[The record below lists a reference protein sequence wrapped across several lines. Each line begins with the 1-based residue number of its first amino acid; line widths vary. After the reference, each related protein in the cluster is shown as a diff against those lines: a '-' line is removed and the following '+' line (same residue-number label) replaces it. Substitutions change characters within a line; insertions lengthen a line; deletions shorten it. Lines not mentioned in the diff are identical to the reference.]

1 MQVEREHKEL
11 ETSVCSLSPRP
22 SSTSPTSMDDLIELE
37 DYCVFCSKYLAGT
50 HEFNKKMHFNTC
62 KLRKLF
68 DSVYTK
74 HTDTSDM
81 DQFFMGDS
89 CSFCLKSLKDFKSE
103 FNKRIHVKCCKI
115 KKETFERRDSIL
127 QLQHSQSAA
136 ASPAS
141 LLHSLTEAC
150 IFCAK
155 PLGNLNSFNRKMHIE
170 HCKIRKSLEGN
181 IRSAGSL
188 NKDQA
193 SGKQGASSGN
203 TSDIGD
209 HCVYCNK
216 SFARLSDFN
225 RRLHSEHCKS
235 KKRKLKTL
243 NNVINS
249 SLNLASLQAPESSLD
264 QVQNSL
270 MLLAS
275 NSCPTTPLRGS
286 YSLNG
291 ATSSEQSAGQDNS
304 LTQSQIGVA
313 VCDYCEYCS
322 RSLANLSNF
331 NKNIHIEQCKL
342 KQLKK
347 AGNGLKQANKPPRK
361 KAKTSGKDKSVK
373 NEFPSKSHKLENY
386 WHIEV
391 DDQFIISI
399 QFKNMLYMQCAPNDK
414 P

>member
-1 MQVEREHKEL
+1 M
-11 ETSVCSLSPRP
+11 LSSRP
-22 SSTSPTSMDDLIELE
+22 TTTTTITSMDDIIELE
-37 DYCVFCSKYLAGT
+37 DYCVFCSKYLAAT
-50 HEFNKKMHFNTC
+50 HDFNKKMHFNTC

-81 DQFFMGDS
+81 DQFFIGDS

-103 FNKRIHVKCCKI
+103 FNKRIHIKCCKI
-115 KKETFERRDSIL
+115 KKETFERRDSIM
-127 QLQHSQSAA
+127 QLQHSESAS
-136 ASPAS
+136 ASPSPAP
-141 LLHSLTEAC
+141 LLHSLTDAC

-181 IRSAGSL
+181 IRSGG
-188 NKDQA
+188 NHTKDQT
-193 SGKQGASSGN
+193 SGKQGSSSD

-249 SLNLASLQAPESSLD
+249 SLNLNSVQSQESSLD
-264 QVQNSL
+264 QIQNSL
-270 MLLAS
+270 MQLAN
-275 NSCPTTPLRGS
+275 NSCPNTPLKGGF
-286 YSLNG
+286 SLNVTCS
-291 ATSSEQSAGQDNS
+291 AEQSASQDNS
-304 LTQSQIGVA
+304 LPQSQIGE
-313 VCDYCEYCS
+313 CEYCEYCA

-347 AGNGLKQANKPPRK
+347 TVNGLKQANKPPRK
-361 KAKTSGKDKSVK
+361 KTKTCGKDKSAQ
-373 NEFPSKSHKLENY
+373 NEL
-386 WHIEV
+386 
-391 DDQFIISI
+391 
-399 QFKNMLYMQCAPNDK
+399 
-414 P
+414 